1 MTPARIVVDTN
12 VIVAV
17 LTSPAGSN
25 RAVLRCCLAGIV
37 EPLIGT
43 TLFHE
48 YESIVSRKSVQARC
62 PLQPVERE
70 ELLNAFLGRCDWVR
84 ISFRWRPNLA
94 DESDNH
100 LMELAVAGGAAAI
113 ITNNV
118 RDLTSGELIFPDI
131 KIMTPSSFLKT
142 VQAKTTRRR
151 P

>member
-12 VIVAV
+12 VIVAA

-25 RAVLRCCLAGIV
+25 REVLRCCLAGVV
-37 EPLIGT
+37 EPLVGT

-70 ELLNAFLGRCDWVR
+70 EFLNAFLGRCVWVR

-100 LMELAVAGGAAAI
+100 LMELAVAGGAKAI

-118 RDLTSGELIFPDI
+118 RDLKSGELIFPDI
-131 KIMTPSSFLKT
+131 EIMTPSSFLKT
-142 VQAKTTRRR
+142 PHAKTIRRR

>member
-12 VIVAV
+12 VIVAA
-17 LTSPAGSN
+17 LTSPPGSN

-100 LMELAVAGGAAAI
+100 LMELAVAGGAVAI
-113 ITNNV
+113 ITHNV

>member
-12 VIVAV
+12 VIVAA

-25 RAVLRCCLAGIV
+25 RAVLRCCLAGVV

-43 TLFHE
+43 ALFHE
-48 YESIVSRKSVQARC
+48 YESIISRKSVQARC
-62 PLQPVERE
+62 PLQPMERD
-70 ELLNAFLGRCDWVR
+70 ELLNAFLGRCVWVR

-100 LMELAVAGGAAAI
+100 LMELAVAGGAATI

-142 VQAKTTRRR
+142 VHAKTTRRR

>member
-12 VIVAV
+12 VIVAA

-62 PLQPVERE
+62 PLQPVERK
-70 ELLNAFLGRCDWVR
+70 ELLNAFLGRCVWVR

-131 KIMTPSSFLKT
+131 TIMTPSSFLKT